1 MRVSTAGMQQQSLNV
16 ILQQQSA
23 VARTQLQVA
32 TGRNL
37 LSPADDPVGSQR
49 AVQLEQSIGK
59 LDQYNTNGQLA
70 IGRLSVEDSKLAAAG
85 DVIQRVREL
94 VIQAS
99 NATQTT
105 ESRGLIATEIE
116 ELNAELLDIANSENG
131 QGEFIFAG
139 TKTDTRPFSR
149 DSTGVSYSGD
159 QNRRELQIADGRFMA
174 DGDNGSHLFL
184 DIPDGN
190 GTFSVVDSPTN
201 TGTAVAENSAL
212 LDPRLYDKDTYTVRF
227 ITSDSYEVLPSDG
240 GPAVASGTYEDGETL
255 SFQGIEMRLSGV
267 PDVGDEFVAAPSRAQ
282 DVFTSID
289 NIIDALKLPVAND
302 NLRATSRTQFNAGI
316 NNLDQALGRVLE
328 VRTDIGSRLQAL
340 DSQELSNAE
349 LGIQLRSTLS
359 DIVDV
364 DYTEVI
370 SRLNA
375 QLTGLEAAQ
384 RSFARLQD
392 LSLFNYL

>member
-1 MRVSTAGMQQQSLNV
+1 MRVSTSGLQQQSLNV
-16 ILQQQSA
+16 ILQQQST

-32 TGRNL
+32 SGRNL

-59 LDQYNTNGQLA
+59 LDQYNTNAQ
-70 IGRLSVEDSKLAAAG
+70 ITVSRLSVEENQLSAAG
-85 DVIQRVREL
+85 DVLQRVREL
-94 VIQAS
+94 VVQAS

-105 ESRGLIATEIE
+105 EARGIIATNIR
-116 ELNAELLDIANSENG
+116 ELNAELLAIANSENG

-174 DGDNGSHLFL
+174 DGDNGSHLFM

-190 GTFSVVDSPTN
+190 GAFSVEVPLSN
-201 TGTAVAENSAL
+201 TGTAVAENSTL
-212 LDPRLYDKDTYTVRF
+212 LDPRLYDQDTYTVRF
-227 ITSDSYEVLPSDG
+227 VTPDSYEVLPSGG
-240 GPAVASGTYEDGETL
+240 GPAVASGAYTDGDTL
-255 SFQGIEMRLSGV
+255 AFQGIEMRLSGQ
-267 PDVGDEFVAAPSRAQ
+267 PDVGDEFVAVPSRAQ

-289 NIIDALKLPVAND
+289 RIVEALEFPVQNES
-302 NLRATSRTQFNAGI
+302 LRATARTELNAGI
-316 NNLDQALGRVLE
+316 YNLDQALGRVLE
-328 VRTDIGSRLQAL
+328 VRSDVGSRLQAL
-340 DSQELSNAE
+340 DSQEVVNAE
-349 LGIQLRSTLS
+349 LDIQLRSTLS

-364 DYTEVI
+364 DYAEAI
-370 SRLNA
+370 SRLNS